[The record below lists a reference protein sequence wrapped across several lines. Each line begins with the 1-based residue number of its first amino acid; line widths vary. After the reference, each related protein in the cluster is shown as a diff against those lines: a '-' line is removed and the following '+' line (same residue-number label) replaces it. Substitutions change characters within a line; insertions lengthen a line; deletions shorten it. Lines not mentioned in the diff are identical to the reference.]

1 MKGIIV
7 GVDES
12 SYAQA
17 AVRWAVDYG
26 AARQLPVTALL
37 AWDYI
42 AQHHLEPNASFDPA
56 YGATMAEKVLDE
68 LIARAVGADNQ
79 VARVVVCDHAAHA
92 LIEAAGIDASL
103 VVVGARG
110 MSGFKGLLLGSVS
123 RNLLHA
129 ATGPVAVI
137 RDDAIR
143 VDGPVVVGLDGS
155 DPSRRAL
162 EWAIDY
168 ARCRTLPLIAL
179 HAWLPPYLPVGLY
192 LPPDL
197 AKLANSAERFVEQEV
212 AQVDASG
219 LVAPIEPRAVE
230 SRPSA
235 ALLEASCLASM
246 VIVGS
251 RGHGR
256 FTNSLLGSVSDQ
268 VSHYATCP
276 VVVVP

>member
-17 AVRWAVDYG
+17 ALRWAVDYG
-26 AARQLPVTALL
+26 AARELPVTALL

-56 YGATMAEKVLDE
+56 YGASMAEKVLDE

-137 RDDAIR
+137 RDEAIR
-143 VDGPVVVGLDGS
+143 VDGPIVVGLDGS

-162 EWAIDY
+162 EWAIEY

-179 HAWLPPYLPVGLY
+179 QPGCPRTRQSACTSRRTSPSWPTRPNDSSSRRLPR
-192 LPPDL
+192 
-197 AKLANSAERFVEQEV
+197 SM
-212 AQVDASG
+212 
-219 LVAPIEPRAVE
+219 RAVSSHPSNHGP
-230 SRPSA
+230 SRA
-235 ALLEASCLASM
+235 ARAQLC
-246 VIVGS
+246 
-251 RGHGR
+251 
-256 FTNSLLGSVSDQ
+256 
-268 VSHYATCP
+268 
-276 VVVVP
+276 